1 MTSPPVVDEI
11 AMTVRTDPSG
21 PNLLR
26 LWEAVYGL
34 EHWWLL
40 PTGTA
45 EDPRPLVGVVGEQ
58 RFLLAFTGRHHVAAF
73 AGARDGAGSAGATA
87 AMTITPADLTGLAP
101 TLATGGIAGVL
112 FDQGVH
118 DLVAPITGLA
128 SMWTRFG
135 QAA

>member
-1 MTSPPVVDEI
+1 MTSAPVDEI
-11 AMTVRTDPSG
+11 ATSVRNDPSG
-21 PNLLR
+21 PNLVR
-26 LWEAVYGL
+26 LWEAVFGL

-58 RFLLAFTGRHHVAAF
+58 RFLLAFTDRHHVAAF
-73 AGARDGAGSAGATA
+73 AGARDGAGAAGATA
-87 AMTITPADLTGLAP
+87 AMTITPADFTGLAP
-101 TLATGGIAGVL
+101 ALAADGVAGVL

-118 DLVAPITGLA
+118 DLVAPITGLP
-128 SMWTRFG
+128 SLWTRFG